1 VNTFYLHPTDVG
13 LTKSPPDAL
22 RGGSAEDNA
31 AIARRVLA
39 GEPGAQRDV
48 VLLNAAAALLIAGT
62 VSRIQ
67 DGLTT
72 AAEVIDNGKAAAV
85 LEDLRRLS
93 TSSEAT
99 PA

>member
-13 LTKSPPDAL
+13 LTKSAPDAL
-22 RGGSAEDNA
+22 RGGNAEDNA
-31 AIARRVLA
+31 NIARRVLA
-39 GEPGAQRDV
+39 GERGSQRDV
-48 VLLNAAAALLIAGT
+48 VLLNAAAALLIAGKVT
-62 VSRIQ
+62 RIQ
-67 DGLTT
+67 DGLAM
-72 AAEVIDNGKAAAV
+72 AAEVIDNGKTAAV

>member
-1 VNTFYLHPTDVG
+1 
-13 LTKSPPDAL
+13 
-22 RGGSAEDNA
+22 
-31 AIARRVLA
+31 
-39 GEPGAQRDV
+39 
-48 VLLNAAAALLIAGT
+48 

-72 AAEVIDNGKAAAV
+72 AADVIDNGKAAAV

>member
-1 VNTFYLHPTDVG
+1 
-13 LTKSPPDAL
+13 
-22 RGGSAEDNA
+22 
-31 AIARRVLA
+31 
-39 GEPGAQRDV
+39 V

-67 DGLTT
+67 DGLTM
-72 AAEVIDNGKAAAV
+72 AADAIDTGRAAAV

-93 TSSEAT
+93 TSSEAR